1 MPVMSEQGGSG
12 AAEAVAE
19 LRDWIGANWDPVLS
33 LAAWRQ
39 RLADSGW
46 ACPDWPADCCG
57 RGLPAAVA
65 VQVAAAMAAA
75 RIPGPPEGVGVVLA
89 APVIIEHGSE
99 DLKRRLVRPTVTA
112 ELMWCQLFSEPG
124 AGSDLAGLSTRA
136 EPDGAGGWLVT
147 GQKVWSTGAATAD
160 FGLLLARTDP
170 SVPKHEGITAFA
182 LPMRQPGVQV
192 RPLRQMNGH
201 ASFNEVFLD
210 RARVPAGNVIGR
222 PGDGWRVARA
232 TLARERRLA
241 TSVVRPSQGAAPG
254 ASGAPGASAA
264 PGAPGAGA
272 PGAFGAAGDA
282 AAGRAWREAIAERAA
297 AAEPHK
303 WYPQRAGRADLVTER
318 ARAEG
323 RAADPL
329 VRQEIARLTELAWSA
344 RWTAA
349 RAAAARA
356 AGQAPGPE
364 GSLGKLASS
373 RIARQAARV
382 HALIAGPSAML
393 TGAGSPLDGVI
404 AEITLSVP
412 AISIAGGTDEI
423 QRTIIAERILGL
435 PREPDTARDLPFRD
449 LPHSG

>member
-1 MPVMSEQGGSG
+1 M
-12 AAEAVAE
+12 AAGRALIPGPADAAAALAE
-19 LRDWIGANWDPVLS
+19 LRDWVAANWDPDLS

-46 ACPDWPADCCG
+46 ACPDWPSGWCG

-65 VQVAAAMAAA
+65 AQAAAELAAA
-75 RIPGPPEGVGVVLA
+75 RIPGPPEGVGVTLA

-99 DLKRRLVRPTVTA
+99 DLKRRLVRATVTA
-112 ELMWCQLFSEPG
+112 EITWCQLFSEPG
-124 AGSDLAGLSTRA
+124 AGSDLAGLSARA
-136 EPDGAGGWLVT
+136 EPDGTGGWLVT

-160 FGLLLARTDP
+160 LGLLLARTDP

-210 RARVPAGNVIGR
+210 GARVPAGNLIGL
-222 PGDGWRVARA
+222 PGSGWQVARA

-241 TSVVRPSQGAAPG
+241 ASVPRPAQSP
-254 ASGAPGASAA
+254 ASGAA
-264 PGAPGAGA
+264 PGAPGAGL
-272 PGAFGAAGDA
+272 
-282 AAGRAWREAIAERAA
+282 AWREAVAERTA

-303 WYPQRAGRADLVTER
+303 WYPQRAGRPDLVTGR

-323 RAADPL
+323 RAFDPL
-329 VRQEIARLTELAWSA
+329 VRQEVARLTELAWSA

-373 RIARQAARV
+373 RIARQAARI
-382 HALIAGPSAML
+382 HAMIAGPSAML
-393 TGAGSPLDGVI
+393 AGTGSPLDGVI
-404 AEITLSVP
+404 AEIILSVP

-435 PREPDTARDLPFRD
+435 PREPDASRNLPFRD
-449 LPHSG
+449 LPPSG

>member
-19 LRDWIGANWDPVLS
+19 LTDWIGANWDPELS

-65 VQVAAAMAAA
+65 AQVAAAMAAA

-89 APVIIEHGSE
+89 APVIIEHGGE
-99 DLKRRLVRPTVTA
+99 DLRRRLVRPTVTA
-112 ELMWCQLFSEPG
+112 EIMWCQLFSEPG

-210 RARVPAGNVIGR
+210 GARVPAGNVIGQ
-222 PGDGWRVARA
+222 PGSGWRVARA

-241 TSVVRPSQGAAPG
+241 PSVVRPAQGG
-254 ASGAPGASAA
+254 ASGASGAS
-264 PGAPGAGA
+264 
-272 PGAFGAAGDA
+272 GDA
-282 AAGRAWREAIAERAA
+282 AAGLAWREAIAERVA

-356 AGQAPGPE
+356 AGRAPGPE

-435 PREPDTARDLPFRD
+435 PRERDTARDLPFRD

>member
-12 AAEAVAE
+12 AAEAAAALAE
-19 LRDWIGANWDPVLS
+19 LRDWIGANWDPELS

-46 ACPDWPADCCG
+46 ACPEWPRDCCG

-65 VQVAAAMAAA
+65 AQVAAALTAA

-89 APVIIEHGSE
+89 APVIIERGSE
-99 DLKRRLVRPTVTA
+99 DLRGRLVRPTVTA
-112 ELMWCQLFSEPG
+112 EIMWCQLFSEPG

-160 FGLLLARTDP
+160 FGLLLARTDVD
-170 SVPKHEGITAFA
+170 VPKHEGITAFA

-210 RARVPAGNVIGR
+210 EARVPAGNVIGQ

-241 TSVVRPSQGAAPG
+241 PSVVRPAQGAASG
-254 ASGAPGASAA
+254 AS
-264 PGAPGAGA
+264 
-272 PGAFGAAGDA
+272 GDA
-282 AAGRAWREAIAERAA
+282 AAGLAWREAIAERVA

-393 TGAGSPLDGVI
+393 TGTGSPLDGVI

-449 LPHSG
+449 LPHNG

>member
-1 MPVMSEQGGSG
+1 M
-12 AAEAVAE
+12 
-19 LRDWIGANWDPVLS
+19 
-33 LAAWRQ
+33 
-39 RLADSGW
+39 
-46 ACPDWPADCCG
+46 
-57 RGLPAAVA
+57 
-65 VQVAAAMAAA
+65 
-75 RIPGPPEGVGVVLA
+75 
-89 APVIIEHGSE
+89 
-99 DLKRRLVRPTVTA
+99 TA
-112 ELMWCQLFSEPG
+112 ELTWCQLFSEPG

-170 SVPKHEGITAFA
+170 GVPKHEGITAFA

-222 PGDGWRVARA
+222 PGSGWRVARA

-241 TSVVRPSQGAAPG
+241 SYAPRPAQSAA
-254 ASGAPGASAA
+254 AGASAA
-264 PGAPGAGA
+264 SV
-272 PGAFGAAGDA
+272 DA
-282 AAGRAWREAIAERAA
+282 AAGLAWREAIAERIA

-356 AGQAPGPE
+356 AGQPPGPE

-373 RIARQAARV
+373 RIARQAAHV
-382 HALIAGPSAML
+382 HAMIAGPSAML
-393 TGAGSPLDGVI
+393 AGAGSPLDGVI
-404 AEITLSVP
+404 AEILLSVP

-435 PREPDTARDLPFRD
+435 PREPDTGRDLPFRD

>member
-1 MPVMSEQGGSG
+1 VATGRALTPGPADP
-12 AAEAVAE
+12 AAVLAE
-19 LRDWIGANWDPVLS
+19 LRDWIGANWDPELS
-33 LAAWRQ
+33 LAVWRQ

-57 RGLPAAVA
+57 RGLPDAVA
-65 VQVAAAMAAA
+65 AQVAAEMAAA
-75 RIPGPPEGVGVVLA
+75 RIPGPPDGVGVVLA

-99 DLKRRLVRPTVTA
+99 DLKRRLVRATVTA

-170 SVPKHEGITAFA
+170 GVPKHEGITAFA

-222 PGDGWRVARA
+222 PGGGWRVARA

-241 TSVVRPSQGAAPG
+241 TSVVRPAQG
-254 ASGAPGASAA
+254 AA
-264 PGAPGAGA
+264 PGAPGAS
-272 PGAFGAAGDA
+272 GDA
-282 AAGRAWREAIAERAA
+282 AAGLAWREAIAERVA

-318 ARAEG
+318 ARAED

-435 PREPDTARDLPFRD
+435 PREPDTGRDLPFRD